1 MMQLRYKLFI
11 GGAALA
17 TCMSAGS
24 LQARSVA
31 PSVKLEITAGAV
43 QELTISGTVRAANSG
58 APVIGANVQ
67 VVGFSA
73 AITED
78 DGTFSLK
85 LPSPTAKITI
95 NAPGYQEKIVFAKTG
110 ESNLEIWLYEEDY
123 NPIRQEAVLFNEKQ
137 SVLSQVAAV
146 QTVDLGKYRWKTT
159 SNDNSAQFLQGKIA
173 GLNVVR
179 NSGTTNTGANLSLRG
194 INSFY
199 GTSKPLL
206 VVDGV
211 LYDDEDYSA
220 ELLANYR
227 ESGLANID
235 VKDIDN
241 ITVLKDGSALYGTKG
256 SNGVIFITTA
266 RAKELATRID
276 FLATTGFNNKP
287 KNLPV
292 MDSRGYRNYLSELL
306 STQGLGADSIAR
318 LPYYKLDAENTERYS
333 YMNETDWQ
341 SEVMDH
347 SINQNYYLKVAG
359 GDNIAQYAL
368 SAGYT
373 NDRGVLQYDDLTRY
387 NMRLNGDLTL
397 SEKFTMQSN
406 LSFSYNRHHIRN
418 QGVDS
423 YSSPLYQALVKSPF
437 LAPYGFDEQ
446 GNMSPVFADVDVFN
460 QSNPAVL
467 VSENTIGQN
476 QSYRFVGNLHFNY
489 QFNERYALRTIAGL
503 VYDKGRENFFIPE
516 LGVFSEDQPT
526 AAIRNEAGVQNR
538 KLFGL
543 FNETYF
549 SANNTFGTDHRLSNR
564 VGFRVQQRNAE
575 YDYGLA
581 FNTANDNYV
590 NVTGGSNLLRQ
601 IRGGFGNAN
610 WMNTYMS
617 HEYAY
622 KERYMVRWDAALDGS
637 SRFGN
642 EARHGAL
649 KLGKDAFALNTALH
663 AAWMVSA
670 EDFFRTDVI
679 NLLKLR
685 ASYGVSGNDDIGDY
699 AARTYYISQNF
710 LGVQG
715 LIRGNI
721 GNPALQWERA
731 FKTNLGLDLS
741 LAKERVNV
749 SLDIYN
755 HRFKDMITY
764 QALSAQT
771 GMDLAFTNG
780 AAMQNNGLDLN
791 ITGRLINKPNLKWD
805 MGLQLATYRNKVLTL
820 PDGAFETTYYGAR
833 MITEEGGAANQ
844 FYGLQ
849 TYGVF
854 ATARDAAN
862 TGLSR
867 RLTDGSL
874 LPFEA
879 GDVHFVDQ
887 NGDNII
893 DEKDR
898 VVIGNPN
905 PNWFGSWHTTLRYKR
920 FSMHALFTYS
930 LGNDV
935 YNATRHRLESVSDY
949 HNQSIAANYRWKE
962 EGQVTDM
969 PRANWGDPLNN
980 AEFSD
985 RWIEDGSYLRL
996 RTINFGYHVPVNHD
1010 ILKSFD
1016 AFLTVNNLFTV
1027 SRYLGYDPEFSAN
1040 SSIYSQGI
1048 DIGMTPQ
1055 FRTIQVGIKAGF

>member
-1 MMQLRYKLFI
+1 MQLIYKLFI
-11 GGAALA
+11 GGVTLA
-17 TCMSAGS
+17 TCMSVGTLKVIA
-24 LQARSVA
+24 VA
-31 PSVKLEITAGAV
+31 PTVKPERTTSSV
-43 QELTISGTVRAANSG
+43 QELTISGTVRAADSG
-58 APVIGANVQ
+58 APVVGANVQ
-67 VVGFSA
+67 VRGFSA
-73 AITED
+73 TITED
-78 DGTFSLK
+78 DGTFTLK
-85 LPSPTAKITI
+85 LPSSTAKITVS
-95 NAPGYQEKIVFAKTG
+95 APGYQEKIVFAKDG
-110 ESNLEIWLYEEDY
+110 ESSLEVWLYEEDY
-123 NPIRQEAVLFNEKQ
+123 NAIRQEAILFNEKQ
-137 SVLSQVAAV
+137 SVLTQATAV
-146 QTVDLGKYRWKTT
+146 QTVDLGKYRWKAT
-159 SNDNSAQFLQGKIA
+159 SNDNTAQFLQGKIA

-179 NSGTTNTGANLSLRG
+179 NSGTTNTGSSISLRG

-199 GTSKPLL
+199 GTSAPLL

-211 LYDDEDYSA
+211 LYDDESYSA
-220 ELLANYR
+220 ELLANYS

-241 ITVLKDGSALYGTKG
+241 ITVMKDGSALYGTKG

-287 KNLPV
+287 KNLPL
-292 MDSRGYRNYLSELL
+292 MDAGDYRSYLSELL
-306 STQGLGADSIAR
+306 STQGLSSAEISN
-318 LPYYKLDAENTERYS
+318 LPYYQLDSENTERYT
-333 YMNETDWQ
+333 YMNDTDWQ

-373 NDRGVLQYDDLTRY
+373 NDRGVLKYDNLTRY

-397 SEKFTMQSN
+397 SEKFTVQSN
-406 LSFSYNRHHIRN
+406 LSFFYNQQDIRS

-423 YSSPLYQALVKSPF
+423 YSSPLYQALIKSPF

-446 GNMSPVFADVDVFN
+446 GNMSPVFSDVDIFN

-467 VSENTIGQN
+467 VSENTIGKN
-476 QSYRFVGNLHFNY
+476 RSYRFVGNLHFNY
-489 QFNERYALRTIAGL
+489 QFNDNYALRTVAGL
-503 VYDKGRENFFIPE
+503 VYDKGRENFFLPE

-526 AAIRNEAGVQNR
+526 AEIRNEAGAQNR
-538 KLFGL
+538 KRFTL
-543 FNETYF
+543 FNDTYF
-549 SANNTFGTDHRLSNR
+549 SANHTFGTDHRLDNR
-564 VGFRVQQRNAE
+564 IGFRIEQNKAE

-590 NVTGGSNLLRQ
+590 NVSGGSNLLRQ

-610 WMNTYMS
+610 WMNTYLS
-617 HEYAY
+617 NNYAY
-622 KERYMVRWDAALDGS
+622 KERYLLRWDAALDGS
-637 SRFGN
+637 SRFGS
-642 EARHGAL
+642 EANQGAV
-649 KLGKDAFALNTALH
+649 KLGNNAFALSTALH
-663 AAWMVSA
+663 TAWIVSA
-670 EDFFRTDVI
+670 ENFFRTDAI
-679 NLLKLR
+679 DLLKLR
-685 ASYGVSGNDDIGDY
+685 ASYGISGNDDIGDY

-731 FKTNLGLDLS
+731 FKANVGFDVS
-741 LAKERVNV
+741 LAKERINV
-749 SLDIYN
+749 SLDLYN

-764 QALSAQT
+764 RALAAET

-780 AAMQNNGLDLN
+780 AAMQNNGLDMN
-791 ITGRLINKPNLKWD
+791 ITGRLINKTNTKWD
-805 MGLQLATYRNKVLTL
+805 IGLQLATYRNKVLTL

-833 MITEEGGAANQ
+833 MITQEGGSANQ

-854 ATARDAAN
+854 ATASNAAN
-862 TGLSR
+862 SGLSR

-905 PNWFGSWHTTLRYKR
+905 PNWFGSFHTTLTYKR

-935 YNATRHRLESVSDY
+935 YNATRHRLESVSSYD
-949 HNQSIAANYRWKE
+949 NQSIAANYRWKE
-962 EGQVTDM
+962 EGQQTDM
-969 PRANWGDPLNN
+969 PRANWGDPLGN

-996 RTINFGYHVPVNHD
+996 RTLNFGYNVPVNHAV
-1010 ILKSFD
+1010 LKAVD
-1016 AFLTVNNLFTV
+1016 AFLTVNNLFTLTK
-1027 SRYLGYDPEFSAN
+1027 YLGYDPEFSAN
-1040 SSIYSQGI
+1040 SSIYSQGV

>member
-1 MMQLRYKLFI
+1 MMQLIYKLFI
-11 GGAALA
+11 GSAALA
-17 TCMSAGS
+17 TCMSTGL

-31 PSVKLEITAGAV
+31 PSVKLEITTGSE
-43 QELTISGTVRAANSG
+43 QELRVSGTVRAADSG
-58 APVIGANVQ
+58 APVVGANVQ
-67 VVGFSA
+67 VIGFSA
-73 AITED
+73 AITKD

-85 LPSPTAKITI
+85 LPSSTAKITI
-95 NAPGYQEKIVFAKTG
+95 NAPGFQEKIVFAKTG
-110 ESNLEIWLYEEDY
+110 ESNLEIWLYEEAY
-123 NPIRQEAVLFNEKQ
+123 NPIRQEAILFNEKQ
-137 SVLSQVAAV
+137 SVLSQAAAV
-146 QTVDLGKYRWKTT
+146 QTVDLGKYQWKTT
-159 SNDNSAQFLQGKIA
+159 SNDNTAQFLQGKIA

-179 NSGTTNTGANLSLRG
+179 NSGTTNAGANLTLRG

-220 ELLANYR
+220 ELLANYS

-241 ITVLKDGSALYGTKG
+241 ISVLKDGSALYGTKG

-287 KNLPV
+287 KNLPM
-292 MDSRGYRNYLSELL
+292 MDSRGYRSYLSELL

-318 LPYYKLDAENTERYS
+318 LPYYRLDAENTERFAYL
-333 YMNETDWQ
+333 NETDWQ

-373 NDRGVLQYDDLTRY
+373 NDRGVLKYDNLTRY

-397 SEKFTMQSN
+397 SEKFTVQSN
-406 LSFSYNRHHIRN
+406 LSFFYNRHDIRN

-423 YSSPLYQALVKSPF
+423 HSSPLYQALVKSPF
-437 LAPYGFDEQ
+437 LAPYGFDEL
-446 GNMSPVFADVDVFN
+446 GNQSPVFADIDVFK

-467 VSENTIGQN
+467 VSENTIGHN

-489 QFNERYALRTIAGL
+489 QFNERYALRTVAGL
-503 VYDKGRENFFIPE
+503 VYDKGRENFFLPE
-516 LGVFSEDQPT
+516 LGVFSDDQPT
-526 AAIRNEAGVQNR
+526 AEIRNEAGIQNR
-538 KLFGL
+538 KLFSL
-543 FNETYF
+543 FNDTYL
-549 SANNTFGTDHRLSNR
+549 SANNTFGPDHRLSNR
-564 VGFRVQQRNAE
+564 IGFRVQQRNAE

-590 NVTGGSNLLRQ
+590 NVSGGSNLLRQ

-610 WMNTYMS
+610 WVNAYMS
-617 HEYAY
+617 HDYAY
-622 KERYMVRWDAALDGS
+622 KERYLLRWDAALDGS
-637 SRFGN
+637 SRFGTG
-642 EARHGAL
+642 ASKGAL

-663 AAWMVSA
+663 AAWVVSA
-670 EDFFRTDVI
+670 EDFFRADAI
-679 NLLKLR
+679 NLFKLR

-741 LAKERVNV
+741 LAKERVNISV
-749 SLDIYN
+749 DLYN

-771 GMDLAFTNG
+771 GMSLAFTNG
-780 AAMQNNGLDLN
+780 ATMQNNGLDLN
-791 ITGRLINKPNLKWD
+791 ITGRLINKPNMKWD

-820 PDGAFETTYYGAR
+820 PGGAFETTYYGAR
-833 MITEEGGAANQ
+833 MITTEGGAANQ

-849 TYGVF
+849 SYGVF

-905 PNWFGSWHTTLRYKR
+905 PDWFGSLNTTFRYKR
-920 FSMHALFTYS
+920 FSLHALFTYS

-935 YNATRHRLESVSDY
+935 YNATRHRLENVSSY

-962 EGQVTDM
+962 EGQQTNM

-1016 AFLTVNNLFTV
+1016 AFLTVNNVFTI
-1027 SRYLGYDPEFSAN
+1027 SKYLGYDPEFSAN

>member
-1 MMQLRYKLFI
+1 MQLIYKLFI
-11 GGAALA
+11 GGATLVTCLSAGPYKALA
-17 TCMSAGS
+17 
-24 LQARSVA
+24 VA
-31 PSVKLEITAGAV
+31 PAV
-43 QELTISGTVRAANSG
+43 HPDLTTHAAQELRVSGTVRAADTG
-58 APVIGANVQ
+58 APVGGSNVQ
-67 VVGFSA
+67 VAGFSA
-73 AITED
+73 TITED
-78 DGTFSLK
+78 DGSFSLR

-95 NAPGYQEKIVFAKTG
+95 TAQGYQEQIVFAKTG
-110 ESNLEIWLYEEDY
+110 ETSLDVYLYEEGY
-123 NPIRQEAVLFNEKQ
+123 NPIREEAIMFNERQ
-137 SVLSQVAAV
+137 SLLSQAAAV
-146 QTVDLGKYRWKTT
+146 QTVDLEKYRWKAT
-159 SNDNSAQFLQGKIA
+159 SNDNTSQFLQGKIA

-179 NSGTTNTGANLSLRG
+179 NSGTTNTGANLTLRG

-211 LYDDEDYSA
+211 LYDDDNYSA
-220 ELLANYR
+220 ELLTNYS

-241 ITVLKDGSALYGTKG
+241 ISVLKDGSALYGTKG

-276 FLATTGFNNKP
+276 FLATTGFNSRP
-287 KNLPV
+287 KNLPLL
-292 MDSRGYRNYLSELL
+292 DSRGYRSYLSELL
-306 STQGLGADSIAR
+306 GTQGLSSAEIAEQ
-318 LPYYKLDAENTERYS
+318 PYYRLDAENEERFN
-333 YMNETDWQ
+333 YMNDTDWQ
-341 SEVMDH
+341 SEVMNH

-368 SAGYT
+368 SAGYV
-373 NDRGVLQYDDLTRY
+373 NDKGIVAYDDMTRY

-397 SEKFTMQSN
+397 SEKFTVQSN
-406 LSFSYNRHHIRN
+406 LSFYYNQQHIRN
-418 QGVDS
+418 QGIDS
-423 YSSPLYQALVKSPF
+423 HSSPLYQALVKSPF
-437 LAPYGFDEQ
+437 TAPYGFDEL

-467 VSENTIGQN
+467 NSENTIGQN
-476 QSYRFVGNLHFNY
+476 RSYRFIGNIHFNY
-489 QFNERYALRTIAGL
+489 QFNDNYALRTVGGM
-503 VYDKGRENFFIPE
+503 VYDKGRENFFLPE
-516 LGVFSEDQPT
+516 LGVFSPEQAT
-526 AAIRNEAGVQNR
+526 AEIRNEAGIQNR
-538 KLFGL
+538 KLFTL
-543 FNETYF
+543 FNDTYF
-549 SANNTFGTDHRLSNR
+549 SADNTFGEHRLNNR
-564 VGFRVQQRNAE
+564 VGFRIQQRNAE

-581 FNTANDNYV
+581 FNTANDSYV
-590 NVTGGSNLLRQ
+590 NVSGGSNLLRR

-610 WMNTYMS
+610 WVNAYLS
-617 HEYAY
+617 NNYAY
-622 KERYMVRWDAALDGS
+622 KERYLLQWDVALDGS
-637 SRFGN
+637 SRFGS
-642 EARHGAL
+642 EANRGAL
-649 KLGKDAFALNTALH
+649 RLGENAFALNTALH
-663 AAWMVSA
+663 GAWIVSA
-670 EDFFRTDVI
+670 EDFFRSDAV
-679 NLLKLR
+679 NLFKLR

-731 FKTNLGLDLS
+731 FKTNVGFDIS
-741 LAKERVNV
+741 LAKERVNI
-749 SLDIYN
+749 SLDLYN

-764 QALSAQT
+764 YTLAAQT

-791 ITGRLINKPNLKWD
+791 ITGRLINKMDTKWD
-805 MGLQLATYRNKVLTL
+805 LGLQLASYRNKVLTL

-833 MITEEGGAANQ
+833 MITQEGAAANQ

-854 ATARDAAN
+854 STAQEAAN

-874 LPFEA
+874 LPFQA
-879 GDVHFVDQ
+879 GDVHYIDQ
-887 NGDNII
+887 NGDNVI
-893 DEKDR
+893 DENDR

-905 PNWFGSWHTTLRYKR
+905 PKLFGSVHSTLTYKR

-930 LGNDV
+930 IGNDV
-935 YNATRHRLESVSDY
+935 YNATRHRLEDMSSY
-949 HNQSIAANYRWKE
+949 HNQSIAANYRWRE
-962 EGQVTDM
+962 EGQQTDM
-969 PRANWGDPLNN
+969 PRANWDDPLGN

-996 RTINFGYHVPVNHD
+996 RTLNFGYQVPVNHT
-1010 ILKSFD
+1010 ILKSVNT
-1016 AFLTVNNLFTV
+1016 FLTVNNLFTV

-1040 SSIYSQGI
+1040 NSIFSQGV
-1048 DIGMTPQ
+1048 DIGMAPL

>member
-1 MMQLRYKLFI
+1 MAVGTLK
-11 GGAALA
+11 A
-17 TCMSAGS
+17 SS
-24 LQARSVA
+24 WVA
-31 PSVKLEITAGAV
+31 PPVKLEVTTGSF
-43 QELTISGTVRAANSG
+43 QELTLSGTVRAADTG
-58 APVIGANVQ
+58 APVVGANVQ

-78 DGTFSLK
+78 DGSFSLR
-85 LPSPTAKITI
+85 LPSANAKISFS
-95 NAPGYQEKIVFAKTG
+95 APGYQENIVFAKAG
-110 ESNLEIWLYEEDY
+110 ESSLEVFLYEEGY
-123 NPIRQEAVLFNEKQ
+123 SAIREEASLFNEKQ
-137 SVLSQVAAV
+137 SILTQAAAV
-146 QTVDLGKYRWKTT
+146 QTVDLGKYRWKAT
-159 SNDNSAQFLQGKIA
+159 SNDNSAQFLQGKVA

-179 NSGTTNTGANLSLRG
+179 NSGTTNTGANFNLRG

-199 GTSKPLL
+199 GTSRPLL

-211 LYDDEDYSA
+211 LYEDEGHSA
-220 ELLANYR
+220 EMLANYSA
-227 ESGLANID
+227 SGLANID

-241 ITVLKDGSALYGTKG
+241 ITVLKDGSAQYGTKG
-256 SNGVIFITTA
+256 ANGVIFITTA

-276 FLATTGFNNKP
+276 FLATTGFNNRP
-287 KNLPV
+287 KELPLL
-292 MDSRGYRNYLSELL
+292 DSRAYRSYLSELL
-306 STQGLGADSIAR
+306 GTQGLGSAAISN
-318 LPYYKLDAENTERYS
+318 LPYYQLDSENTERYS
-333 YMNETDWQ
+333 FMNETGWQ
-341 SEVMDH
+341 SEVMDQ
-347 SINQNYYLKVAG
+347 SMNQNYYLKVAG

-373 NDRGVLQYDDLTRY
+373 NDRGILKYDDLTRY

-397 SEKFTMQSN
+397 SEKFTVQSN
-406 LSFSYNRHHIRN
+406 LSFFYNQQNIRN

-423 YSSPLYQALVKSPF
+423 HSSPLYQALIKSPF
-437 LAPYGFDEQ
+437 LAPYGFDEF
-446 GNMSPVFADVDVFN
+446 GNMSPVFSDVDVFN
-460 QSNPAVL
+460 QSNPAIL
-467 VSENTIGQN
+467 VSDNTIGRN
-476 QSYRFVGNLHFNY
+476 RSYRFVGNLHFNY
-489 QFNERYALRTIAGL
+489 QFNDNYALRTVAGL
-503 VYDKGRENFFIPE
+503 VYDKGRENFFLPE
-516 LGVFSEDQPT
+516 LGVFSEEQPT
-526 AAIRNEAGVQNR
+526 AEIRNEAGVQNR
-538 KLFGL
+538 KFFTL
-543 FNETYF
+543 FNDTYF

-564 VGFRVQQRNAE
+564 IGFRVQKNQAE

-581 FNTANDNYV
+581 FNTANDYYV
-590 NVTGGSNLLRQ
+590 NVSGGSNLLRQ

-610 WMNTYMS
+610 WVN
-617 HEYAY
+617 AY
-622 KERYMVRWDAALDGS
+622 LSNDYSFKERYLLRWDVALDGS
-637 SRFGN
+637 SRFGS
-642 EARHGAL
+642 EASNSAL
-649 KLGKDAFALNTALH
+649 KLGKNAFAFNTALH
-663 AAWMVSA
+663 GAWIVSA
-670 EDFFRTDVI
+670 ENFFRTDAI

-685 ASYGVSGNDDIGDY
+685 ASYGLSGNDDIGDY

-731 FKTNLGLDLS
+731 FKGNVGLDLA
-741 LAKERVNV
+741 LANERVNISV
-749 SLDIYN
+749 DAYS

-780 AAMQNNGLDLN
+780 ASMQNTGLDLN
-791 ITGRLINKPNLKWD
+791 INGRLINKADLKWD
-805 MGLQLATYRNKVLTL
+805 LGLQLATYRNKVLTL
-820 PDGAFETTYYGAR
+820 PGGAFETTYYGAR
-833 MITEEGGAANQ
+833 MITQEGGAANQ

-849 TYGVF
+849 TNGVY

-862 TGLSR
+862 AGLSR

-887 NGDNII
+887 NGDNVI

-905 PNWFGSWHTTLRYKR
+905 PAWFGSLHTTVRYKR

-930 LGNDV
+930 IGNDV
-935 YNATRHRLESVSDY
+935 YNATRHRLENVSDY
-949 HNQSIAANYRWKE
+949 RNQSIAANYRWKE
-962 EGQVTDM
+962 EGQQTNM
-969 PRANWGDPLNN
+969 PRANWGDPLDN

-996 RTINFGYHVPVNHD
+996 RTINFGYNVPVNHA
-1010 ILKSFD
+1010 ILKSVD

-1040 SSIYSQGI
+1040 SSIYSQGV
-1048 DIGMTPQ
+1048 DIGMAPQ

>member
-1 MMQLRYKLFI
+1 MQLIYKTFI

-17 TCMSAGS
+17 TCMSVGA
-24 LQARSVA
+24 LQARAIA
-31 PSVKLEITAGAV
+31 PAVTFEIRTDAV
-43 QELTISGTVRAANSG
+43 QENTVSGTVRAADTG
-58 APVIGANVQ
+58 APVVGANVQ

-85 LPSPTAKITI
+85 LPSANAKITVS
-95 NAPGYQEKIVFAKTG
+95 AVGYQEKIIFAKSG
-110 ESNLEIWLYEEDY
+110 ESDLAIWLYEEGY
-123 NPIRQEAVLFNEKQ
+123 NPIRQEAIMFNEKQ

-146 QTVDLGKYRWKTT
+146 QTVDLGKYQWKTT
-159 SNDNSAQFLQGKIA
+159 SNDNTAQFLQGKIA

-179 NSGTTNTGANLSLRG
+179 SSGTTNTGAQLSLRG

-220 ELLANYR
+220 ELLANYS

-241 ITVLKDGSALYGTKG
+241 ISVLKDGSALYGTKG

-287 KNLPV
+287 KNLPL
-292 MDSRGYRNYLSELL
+292 MDSRGYRSYLSELL
-306 STQGLGADSIAR
+306 STQGLSADSIGR
-318 LPYYKLDAENTERYS
+318 LPYYRLDAENTERYS
-333 YMNETDWQ
+333 YTNETDWQ

-373 NDRGVLQYDDLTRY
+373 NDKGVLKYDNLTRY

-406 LSFSYNRHHIRN
+406 LSFFYNRQDIRN

-423 YSSPLYQALVKSPF
+423 YSSPLFQAHTKAPF

-446 GNMSPVFADVDVFN
+446 GNMSPVFADIDVFN

-467 VSENTIGQN
+467 VSDKTIGEN

-489 QFNERYALRTIAGL
+489 QFNDRYALRTIAGL
-503 VYDKGRENFFIPE
+503 VYDKGRENFFLPE

-526 AAIRNEAGVQNR
+526 AEIRNEAGIQNR
-538 KLFGL
+538 KLFNL

-549 SANNTFGTDHRLSNR
+549 SAHNRFGTDHRLDNR
-564 VGFRVQQRNAE
+564 IGFRVQQRNAE

-610 WMNTYMS
+610 WVNAYWS
-617 HEYAY
+617 NNYAY
-622 KERYMVRWDAALDGS
+622 KERYLLRWDLAVDGS
-637 SRFGN
+637 SRFGQQ
-642 EARHGAL
+642 AQHGAL
-649 KLGKDAFALNTALH
+649 KLGKDAYALNTALH
-663 AAWMVSA
+663 GAWLVSA
-670 EDFFRTDVI
+670 EDFFRSDAI
-679 NLLKLR
+679 KLFKLR
-685 ASYGVSGNDDIGDY
+685 ASYGISGNDDIGDY

-731 FKTNLGLDLS
+731 FKTNVGLDVS
-741 LAKERVNV
+741 FAKERVNL
-749 SLDIYN
+749 SLDVYN
-755 HRFKDMITY
+755 HQFKDVITY

-780 AAMQNNGLDLN
+780 ATMKNQGLDLN
-791 ITGRLINKPNLKWD
+791 ITARLINKPDTKWD
-805 MGLQLATYRNKVLTL
+805 MGVQVATSRNKVGTL
-820 PDGAFETTYYGAR
+820 PGGAFEATYYGAR
-833 MITEEGGAANQ
+833 MITQEGSAANQ

-849 TYGVF
+849 TYGIF
-854 ATARDAAN
+854 ATAADAAN
-862 TGLSR
+862 TELSR
-867 RLTDGSL
+867 RLTDGSS

-887 NGDNII
+887 NGDDVI

-898 VVIGNPN
+898 VAIGNPN
-905 PNWFGSWHTTLRYKR
+905 PDWFGSFHTTLRYKR

-935 YNATRHRLESVSDY
+935 YNATRHRLESVSSY

-962 EGQVTDM
+962 EGQQTNM

-996 RTINFGYHVPVNHD
+996 RTINFAYHVPVNHD

-1027 SRYLGYDPEFSAN
+1027 SKYLGYDPEFSAN
-1040 SSIYSQGI
+1040 SSIYAQGI
-1048 DIGMTPQ
+1048 DIGMMPQ